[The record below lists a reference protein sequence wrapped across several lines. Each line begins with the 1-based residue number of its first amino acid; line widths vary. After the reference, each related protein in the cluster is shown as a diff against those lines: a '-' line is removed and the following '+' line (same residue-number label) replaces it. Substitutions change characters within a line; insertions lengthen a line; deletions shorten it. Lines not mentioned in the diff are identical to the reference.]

1 MNNFTK
7 KEYFHIKANN
17 IPTAVTAMVT
27 LNSIITFVA
36 TDVLP
41 EDVENNMNTPNN
53 IRGCHEEYNYRR
65 ADICNPKEK
74 S

>member
-1 MNNFTK
+1 
-7 KEYFHIKANN
+7 
-17 IPTAVTAMVT
+17 MVT